1 VPSRRRTSTLPALA
15 VVALVLGVAGV
26 LAILLIGGSG
36 GDESRPA
43 APAGTT
49 PLPAGKGSV
58 DVRLDEFS
66 IAPSI
71 SQVAS
76 GKVTFV
82 ARNTGREEHEMVV
95 VRTEEPG
102 GSLLKG
108 DEASEAGAVDEIPE
122 FGAGQTKR
130 LTLNL
135 KPGHY
140 VLLCNVPGHYKAGM
154 YKNFVVR

>member
-1 VPSRRRTSTLPALA
+1 MPDSTRSRTLPVLA
-15 VVALVLGVAGV
+15 AVAIALGVAG
-26 LAILLIGGSG
+26 LIAINLVGGSSG
-36 GDESRPA
+36 GDSKP
-43 APAGTT
+43 APAKSSG
-49 PLPAGKGSV
+49 LSAGKGSI

-71 SQVAS
+71 SQVAA

-82 ARNTGREEHEMVV
+82 ARNAGREEHEMVV
-95 VRTEEPG
+95 VRTNKSG
-102 GSLLKG
+102 GGLLKG

-122 FGAGQTKR
+122 FDAGQTKR
-130 LTLNL
+130 LTLKL
-135 KPGHY
+135 QPGHY